1 MAAPNLETL
10 LDFETNFETA
20 SKTFLET
27 ATGLSAS
34 STYSTLDQD
43 TFIVPR
49 IEVMFELGAA
59 IDPPAPKL
67 ESSSLVEYMAH
78 EGTLTIRVI
87 SDASVNGTQT
97 NHRTIRG
104 KVRAAMLLNADNF
117 TTVDG
122 DTTILPYYDV
132 KYLRSTGTDFEVD
145 GDLAISNLTYSI
157 TFSIKGDAFPSS

>member
-1 MAAPNLETL
+1 MPAPNDETV

-34 STYSTLDQD
+34 STYATLDQD

-49 IEVMFELGAA
+49 LEVMFELGEA
-59 IDPPAPKL
+59 IDPPAPKTL
-67 ESSSLVEYMAH
+67 DSSTVEYMAY

-87 SDASVNGTQT
+87 SDASINGTQT

-104 KVRAAMLLNADNF
+104 KVRGAMLLNADNF
-117 TTVDG
+117 TTADG

-132 KYLRSTGTDFEVD
+132 KYLRTTGTNFEID
-145 GDLAISNLTYSI
+145 GDLAISNLTYAV
-157 TFSIKGDAFPSS
+157 TFSIKEDAFPS